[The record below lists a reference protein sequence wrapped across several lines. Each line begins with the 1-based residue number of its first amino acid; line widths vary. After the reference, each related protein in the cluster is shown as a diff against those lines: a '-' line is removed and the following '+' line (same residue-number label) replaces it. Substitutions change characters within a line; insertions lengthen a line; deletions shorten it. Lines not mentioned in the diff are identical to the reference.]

1 MIGPMCPA
9 EGPEQ
14 APDALQRG
22 EERFRLLVES
32 LKDYAIYIMDL
43 TGHIVTWNA
52 GAERIKG
59 YRASEIIGR
68 HFSVFYPK
76 EDVRA
81 GKCDQELAAVL
92 RDGRFE
98 DEGMRVRKD
107 GSLFWANVVLTTL
120 HDEQGRPSGIAKV
133 TRDLTERRR
142 AEDERLRLAQE
153 REASRIKDEFL
164 ATISHELRTPLMAIL
179 GWSTLLA
186 ARLSDPESLRGLETI
201 RRNAQAQARIIDDIL
216 DLSDVVAGR
225 LHIDAQP
232 MDMSAVVR
240 EALAVARPLAE
251 AKRLTVEEDLPPHL
265 PMMGDAT
272 RLSHVTWNILSNAIK
287 FTGLG
292 GLIEVSL
299 AQTGT
304 QVLLRVRD
312 SGRGIDPAFL
322 PHVFERFRQAD
333 ASSTRAVGGLGLGLS
348 LVRSI
353 AQLHGGE
360 VAVHSDGIDRGTTIE
375 LTLPAGY
382 ARPGKRDAPS
392 PAAVPARPL
401 EGLRVLVVDDE
412 PDARELL
419 TVLLSRHGAAVNAA
433 DSAAQARELLSAT
446 HPHVLL
452 SDIGMPDEDG
462 YDLMRSV
469 RALPGEQ
476 GGSTPAIALTAY
488 TRAEDRRRAFA
499 AGFNDH
505 LAKPIDPQELVRLI
519 RGLSGGP
526 AHSPQ
531 A

>member
-1 MIGPMCPA
+1 MCPA
-9 EGPEQ
+9 EGPERPEQ
-14 APDALQRG
+14 PSADSLQHS
-22 EERFRLLVES
+22 EERFRLLVDS
-32 LKDYAIYIMDL
+32 VKDYAIFMLDL
-43 TGHIVTWNA
+43 SGHIMTWNV

-59 YRASEIIGR
+59 YPASEVIGR
-68 HFSVFYPK
+68 HFSVFYP
-76 EDVRA
+76 EADVRA
-81 GKCDQELAAVL
+81 GKCELELAAVL

-120 HDEQGRPSGIAKV
+120 HDDQGRPCGIAKV

-164 ATISHELRTPLMAIL
+164 AMISHELRTPLMAIL
-179 GWSTLLA
+179 GWSTLLGS
-186 ARLSDPESLRGLETI
+186 RISDPQALKALETI

-216 DLSDVVAGR
+216 DLSDVVSGK
-225 LHIDAQP
+225 LHIDLQP
-232 MDMSAVVR
+232 IDLSDVVR
-240 EALAVARPLAE
+240 EALAIAKPLAD
-251 AKRLTVEEDLPPHL
+251 AKRLTIVDDIPARV
-265 PMMGDAT
+265 PMLGDSP
-272 RLSHVTWNILSNAIK
+272 RLQHVTWNILSNAIK

-299 AQTGT
+299 AQTNA

-312 SGRGIDPAFL
+312 TGRGIDPAFL

-333 ASSTRAVGGLGLGLS
+333 PSSTRTVGGLGLGLS

-360 VAVHSDGIDRGTTIE
+360 VAVHSDGIGRGTTIE
-375 LTLPAGY
+375 VTLPAGY

-392 PAAVPARPL
+392 QPPAAVRPL

-419 TVLLSRHGAAVNAA
+419 SVLLARNGAAVDVA
-433 DSAAQARELLSAT
+433 DSAAQAREILSST
-446 HPHVLL
+446 QPHVLL

-476 GGSTPAIALTAY
+476 GGTTPAIALTAY

-505 LAKPIDPQELVRLI
+505 LPKPVDPQALVRLI
-519 RGLSGGP
+519 RGLSRDPEP
-526 AHSPQ
+526 AN

>member
-1 MIGPMCPA
+1 MSPA
-9 EGPEQ
+9 EGPTG
-14 APDALQRG
+14 PVRPSDSLQRS
-22 EERFRLLVES
+22 EERFRLLVDS
-32 LKDYAIYIMDL
+32 VKDYAIYMLDLSGNIM
-43 TGHIVTWNA
+43 TWNV

-59 YRASEIIGR
+59 YRGAEIIGR
-68 HFSVFYPK
+68 HFSIFYP
-76 EDVRA
+76 EADVRA
-81 GKCDQELAAVL
+81 GKCEQELAAVM

-107 GSLFWANVVLTTL
+107 GTLFWANVVFTVL
-120 HDEQGRPSGIAKV
+120 HDDQGRPCGIAKV
-133 TRDLTERRR
+133 TRDLTEHRR

-164 ATISHELRTPLMAIL
+164 AMISHELRTPLMAIL

-186 ARLSDPESLRGLETI
+186 ARITDPESTKALETI

-216 DLSDVVAGR
+216 DLSDVVAGKLR
-225 LHIDAQP
+225 IDTQP
-232 MDMSAVVR
+232 MNMSDVVR
-240 EALAVARPLAE
+240 EALAIAKPLAD
-251 AKRLTVEEDLPPHL
+251 AKRLTVIQDIPPHVHML
-265 PMMGDAT
+265 GDAP
-272 RLSHVTWNILSNAIK
+272 RLQHVTWNILSNAIK

-299 AQTGT
+299 TQTSA

-312 SGRGIDPAFL
+312 TGRGIDPAFL

-333 ASSTRAVGGLGLGLS
+333 VSSTRAVGGLGLGLS

-360 VAVHSDGIDRGTTIE
+360 VAAHSDGIDRGTTIDV
-375 LTLPAGY
+375 TLPAGY
-382 ARPGKRDAPS
+382 ARPGKRDALSQP
-392 PAAVPARPL
+392 PAAARPL

-412 PDARELL
+412 ADARELL
-419 TVLLSRHGAAVNAA
+419 TVLLARHGAAVDAA
-433 DSAAQARELLSAT
+433 DSAAQARELLSSAQ
-446 HPHVLL
+446 PHVLL

-488 TRAEDRRRAFA
+488 TRADDRRRAFD

-505 LAKPIDPQELVRLI
+505 LPKPVDPQELVRLI
-519 RGLSGGP
+519 RGLSRG
-526 AHSPQ
+526 HTHV
-531 A
+531 